1 MLLAD
6 QLKALCTSHDLT
18 SVSVGFHDF
27 SDIPGQP
34 EFTAYAHWAAPA
46 GGKCASA
53 HDLQPEMALAKAVA
67 EADAIRGRGVLAIE
81 PVELAA

>member
-6 QLKALCTSHDLT
+6 QLKALCAAHDLT
-18 SVSVGFHDF
+18 SISVSFHDF
-27 SDIPGQP
+27 SALPGQP
-34 EFTAYAHWAAPA
+34 EFTAYVHWQQA

-53 HDLQPEMALAKAVA
+53 HDHQPEMAIAKAVA

-81 PVELAA
+81 PVEMAA